1 MRERRTELLRNAWRR
16 VGRRLASRALGL
28 VAALA
33 LMAAA
38 PARAQVDEPAAERLM
53 RLSGLWEQ
61 LGATAGGARA
71 GIETAVR
78 NRLAPLNE
86 DELERL
92 LRATD
97 AAFAPDT
104 LRAAVRKALAERVAP
119 SHMAPMQ
126 AWLEGE
132 LGRRITA
139 IEVGASRPDRDS
151 DRALRAGIARL
162 QAAPEA
168 RRRLVERLVEA
179 TKAAESIT
187 RMTINVAVAVQR
199 GMASVKPEG
208 PVAPVETLR
217 GSFDGQRAQ
226 MLEAYRGMSLALF
239 AEMYQALPD
248 ADLLRYLE
256 FLRSEPGQHL
266 LETTMQAMDRAF
278 VEAAERLGTRVPGL
292 RPGANT

>member
-119 SHMAPMQ
+119 SHLAPMQ
-126 AWLEGE
+126 AWLESE

-217 GSFDGQRAQ
+217 GGFDGQRAQ

-278 VEAAERLGTRVPGL
+278 VEAAERLGTRLPAV
-292 RPGANT
+292 RPVANT